1 MVNKDKTR
9 FIRYSLIAIIYNMII
24 ASMGYTIDWFND
36 TFWHFDYTQ
45 WGIVEWW
52 FAASI
57 VITIGGIMLYLAPY
71 LEEWLYDKLDKKIKK
86 IGKNEG

>member
-9 FIRYSLIAIIYNMII
+9 VIRYSLIAIIYNMII
-24 ASMGYTIDWFND
+24 ASIGYTIDWFND
-36 TFWHFDYTQ
+36 TFWHFDYTR
-45 WGIVEWW
+45 WAFVEWW